1 MSEVAFEVL
10 RSEALAPKKHAYS
23 RDLRGRYVSSEKSFS
38 WLLKYP
44 SVADWIDSYTSEE
57 TREKKLYQLEKIL
70 QAGGLKE
77 PSELLK
83 LDERNVKLLTRRV
96 ANWYLQKGKAVW
108 AKQIMI
114 TMKGFMEAN
123 DRKLEFK
130 RAERIRSPV
139 RKKVI
144 YEYIPNKMDVY
155 RMANNASS
163 IRNRTVLLCLF
174 QAGVRVSCLCN
185 WNFGLVKDQLYPEIR
200 VPIRIKVSPAMD
212 TKLNLYG
219 LSYYITGL
227 QQEAAESL
235 RDYLDM
241 RTRGGWIPQL
251 LDPIFVTERTGG
263 PESRLRRE
271 SVWMIVKNVAKRTGI
286 KPESIWVHCFRKSFR
301 KVLNATPQIDE
312 DTKEALMGHKL
323 PGSRGNYFDFHD
335 EDEVMMKY
343 MRANFGNRNI
353 LVPDSD
359 TSSDLASH
367 KH

>member
-44 SVADWIDSYTSEE
+44 PVADWIDSYTSEE

-70 QAGGLKE
+70 QAGGLEE

-185 WNFGLVKDQLYPEIR
+185 WNFGLVKDQLYP
-200 VPIRIKVSPAMD
+200 D
-212 TKLNLYG
+212 
-219 LSYYITGL
+219 
-227 QQEAAESL
+227 Q
-235 RDYLDM
+235 
-241 RTRGGWIPQL
+241 
-251 LDPIFVTERTGG
+251 
-263 PESRLRRE
+263 
-271 SVWMIVKNVAKRTGI
+271 
-286 KPESIWVHCFRKSFR
+286 
-301 KVLNATPQIDE
+301 
-312 DTKEALMGHKL
+312 
-323 PGSRGNYFDFHD
+323 
-335 EDEVMMKY
+335 
-343 MRANFGNRNI
+343 
-353 LVPDSD
+353 
-359 TSSDLASH
+359 SSDKDQSVPGHGYEAQPVRTLILYDGTSARGCRVVERLLGYEDKGWMDPAIIGPDLCDRKNRWSGV
-367 KH
+367 

>member
-1 MSEVAFEVL
+1 MSEVALEVL

-44 SVADWIDSYTSEE
+44 PVADWIDSYTSEE

-70 QAGGLKE
+70 QAGGLEE

-219 LSYYITGL
+219 LSYYMTGL

-263 PESRLRRE
+263 PEAR
-271 SVWMIVKNVAKRTGI
+271 RTGI

-353 LVPDSD
+353 P
-359 TSSDLASH
+359 SSRFRYHLGFG
-367 KH
+367 

>member
-44 SVADWIDSYTSEE
+44 PVADWIDSYTSEE

-70 QAGGLKE
+70 QAGGLEE

-155 RMANNASS
+155 RMANNAMPIPGRSTRQLPLQLELWIGQRSIVPGNQSS
-163 IRNRTVLLCLF
+163 D
-174 QAGVRVSCLCN
+174 
-185 WNFGLVKDQLYPEIR
+185 KDQSVPGHGYEAQPVRTLILYDGTSARGCR
-200 VPIRIKVSPAMD
+200 VVERLLGYEDKGWMDPA
-212 TKLNLYG
+212 
-219 LSYYITGL
+219 I
-227 QQEAAESL
+227 
-235 RDYLDM
+235 
-241 RTRGGWIPQL
+241 I
-251 LDPIFVTERTGG
+251 G
-263 PESRLRRE
+263 PDLCDR
-271 SVWMIVKNVAKRTGI
+271 KNRWSGV
-286 KPESIWVHCFRKSFR
+286 
-301 KVLNATPQIDE
+301 
-312 DTKEALMGHKL
+312 
-323 PGSRGNYFDFHD
+323 
-335 EDEVMMKY
+335 
-343 MRANFGNRNI
+343 
-353 LVPDSD
+353 
-359 TSSDLASH
+359 
-367 KH
+367 